1 MSEEMDYAQHLF
13 RVVAQEDEINLLR
26 KQVEKLEAENKRL
39 RGHIEQLREAVEE
52 GLSTYKVP
60 MTARICEAI
69 TALAQGR
76 AACGESIGA
85 GGSAANDKEKANA

>member
-1 MSEEMDYAQHLF
+1 MNDERLCLANGVVEMKPFPETLERGVIISEP
-13 RVVAQEDEINLLR
+13 LLR
-26 KQVEKLEAENKRL
+26 EIERRYNKFKAVEAENKRL

-69 TALAQGR
+69 TEVKTDMAKQGLP
-76 AACGESIGA
+76 S
-85 GGSAANDKEKANA
+85 